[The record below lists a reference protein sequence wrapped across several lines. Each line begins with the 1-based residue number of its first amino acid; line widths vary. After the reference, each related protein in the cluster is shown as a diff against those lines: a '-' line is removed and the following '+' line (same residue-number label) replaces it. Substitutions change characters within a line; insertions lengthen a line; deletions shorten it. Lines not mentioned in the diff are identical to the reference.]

1 MSKIK
6 GSTIISRL
14 KFAEVKGS
22 AQTKDEVIQKL
33 SPDFQDKI
41 KIGILMAAWYPFDYY
56 VELHRTIDQV
66 MGKGD
71 LTLLLDVG
79 KYSAEL
85 AVHGVTKI
93 FFKLGSPEFIMKRAS
108 AVWHQHYTSGLME
121 PIFGEKKTVT
131 FLVKEFEEDS
141 NEMLVTVAG
150 WIQRTVELSGGR
162 SVTISYKKFREPSG
176 MTYQYDVTW
185 L

>member
-14 KFAEVKGS
+14 KYAEVRGAS
-22 AQTKDEVIQKL
+22 QTKDAVIQKL

-41 KIGILMAAWYPFDYY
+41 KIGILMAAWYPFEYY
-56 VELHRTIDQV
+56 SQLHRAIDQV

-71 LTLLLDVG
+71 LAVLLDVG

-93 FFKLGSPEFIMKRAS
+93 FFKLGSPEFILKRAS

-131 FLVKEFEEDS
+131 LLVKEFEEDS
-141 NEMLVTVAG
+141 NELLVTVAG
-150 WIQRTVELSGGR
+150 WIKRVMELSGGR
-162 SVTISYKKFREPSG
+162 NVTIDYKKFPEAAG
-176 MTYQYDVTW
+176 IAYQYNIKW